1 MDPGC
6 GYFKEGAVEI
16 GEMYTSKVGESFR
29 ALCSLHLVPAS
40 MHPLQYLHIMSCEKL
55 YMQ

>member
-29 ALCSLHLVPAS
+29 ALCSLDFVPAS